1 MNPSRAARIAS
12 VRVTPIA
19 LKDPPLLNAS
29 GVHQPYALRSI
40 IEIESDDGA
49 LGLGETYGE
58 QGTLSRLQAVAPHLA
73 GASPLDLHAL
83 EAVVRTRGFSAE
95 EQRALAQ
102 SPSSPAARAFAKV
115 FGAFEAAL
123 ADLCARREGVP
134 LAVWLGGPVRDRVP
148 YSAYLF
154 YKFAQHVEQP
164 HEADRWGAALE
175 AEGIVRQA
183 RQMVGE
189 SGFGSIKLK
198 AGVFAPDL
206 EADALLALRAAFPHH
221 PLRID
226 PNGNWSVGTARH
238 IAQRLG
244 SELEYYEDPVPTLGD
259 MATLRSA
266 TGLELATNMVVC
278 DVAEFRENVRLG
290 AVQTIL
296 LDHHAWGGFRATR
309 ELAAMCRTFG
319 LRMSMH
325 SNSHAGISLMAMT
338 HLAASLPDLG
348 YACDTHYPWQCEDLL
363 KGGPIGFDEGAVLV
377 PESPGLG
384 VELDRDALAA
394 LHEQYLRC
402 GVRTRDDTSEM
413 RKYEPGFT
421 KRKPRY

>member
-1 MNPSRAARIAS
+1 MNPFRAARIAS

-58 QGTLSRLQAVAPHLA
+58 EGTLSRLQAVAPHLA

-83 EAVVRTRGFSAE
+83 EVVVRTQGFSAD
-95 EQRALAQ
+95 EQRALAR
-102 SPSSPAARAFAKV
+102 SPGSPAARSFAKV

-134 LAVWLGGPVRDRVP
+134 LAEWLGGMVRDRVP

-154 YKFAQHVEQP
+154 YKFAEHIEQP
-164 HEADRWGAALE
+164 YEADRWGAALD

-183 RQMVGE
+183 GRMIGDF
-189 SGFGSIKLK
+189 GFRSIKLK
-198 AGVFAPDL
+198 AGVFEPGL
-206 EADALLALRAAFPHH
+206 EADALLALRAAFPDH

-226 PNGNWSVGTARH
+226 PNGNWSVATAQH

-259 MATLRSA
+259 MAALREA

-278 DVAEFRENVRLG
+278 DVAEFRENARLG

-319 LRMSMH
+319 LRLSMH

-338 HLAASLPDLG
+338 HLAASLPDIG

-363 KGGPIGFDEGAVLV
+363 KDGPVRFDQGAVRV
-377 PESPGLG
+377 PQAPGLG
-384 VELDRDALAA
+384 VDIDRDALGV

-402 GVRTRDDTSEM
+402 GVRKRDDASEM
-413 RKYEPGFT
+413 RKYEPGFI

>member
-1 MNPSRAARIAS
+1 MNPFRAARIAS
-12 VRVTPIA
+12 VRITPIA

-73 GASPLDLHAL
+73 GASPLDLRAL
-83 EAVVRTRGFSAE
+83 EAVVRTQGFSAD
-95 EQRALAQ
+95 EQRAMAE
-102 SPSSPAARAFAKV
+102 SPASPAARAFAKV
-115 FGAFEAAL
+115 FGAFETAL

-134 LAVWLGGPVRDRVP
+134 LAVGLAGPVRDRVP

-154 YKFAQHVEQP
+154 YKFAQHIEQP
-164 HEADRWGAALE
+164 YDADRWGAAPD

-189 SGFGSIKLK
+189 FGFRSIKLK
-198 AGVFAPDL
+198 AGVFEPEL
-206 EADALLALRAAFPHH
+206 EADALLALRAAFPDH

-226 PNGNWSVGTARH
+226 PNGNWSVATAQR

-259 MATLRSA
+259 MAALRSL

-278 DVAEFRENVRLG
+278 DVPSCAKTCGWVQCRRSCSTTTPGRLSR
-290 AVQTIL
+290 
-296 LDHHAWGGFRATR
+296 HARAGGDV
-309 ELAAMCRTFG
+309 
-319 LRMSMH
+319 
-325 SNSHAGISLMAMT
+325 
-338 HLAASLPDLG
+338 PDLRLAHVNALELRRDQPHG
-348 YACDTHYPWQCEDLL
+348 DDPP
-363 KGGPIGFDEGAVLV
+363 GGVVTRPRLCRRHALPRAMRRPAQGRADPGRRRRGA
-377 PESPGLG
+377 
-384 VELDRDALAA
+384 AA
-394 LHEQYLRC
+394 PVSWARC
-402 GVRTRDDTSEM
+402 RHR
-413 RKYEPGFT
+413 
-421 KRKPRY
+421 PRRARRPA